1 MQNVAV
7 HEQFFLAHWELLYIC
22 QGILSHCLLI
32 AYLLH
37 CKKCEVQNWFTI
49 FWQEF
54 RLNSDDMFF
63 VDWVVFGFLYDV
75 I

>member
-1 MQNVAV
+1 MMAV
-7 HEQFFLAHWELLYIC
+7 HEQFFLTHRELLYIC
-22 QGILSHCLLI
+22 QCILSHCLLI

-37 CKKCEVQNWFTI
+37 GKKYEVQNWFAI

-54 RLNSDDMFF
+54 RLNSDDKFL
-63 VDWVVFGFLYDV
+63 VDWVIFDFLYGV